1 LGSETSGAITLRR
14 ATPTDGASLNRALR
28 LLSEGMGDTH
38 RASDAQIAQALA
50 PGGGCHALLAEGG
63 GALVGAALFSPLFS
77 TARGMAGVY
86 VSDLWVDAA
95 QRGAGLGPL
104 LLAGVRDAGAQ
115 LWGAGFLRLG
125 VYSGN
130 TRARAFYDRLGF
142 SHAPDENYLTLSGT
156 ALAALKGAT

>member
-1 LGSETSGAITLRR
+1 MRAITLRR
-14 ATPTDGASLNRALR
+14 ATPTDAAQLNAALR
-28 LLSEGMGDTH
+28 QLSEGMGDTH
-38 RASDAQIAQALA
+38 RATDAQIAQALA
-50 PGGGCHALLAEGG
+50 PGGACHALLAESD
-63 GALVGAALFSPLFS
+63 GALAGAALFSPLFS

-125 VYSGN
+125 VYADN

-142 SHAPDENYLTLSGT
+142 AHAPDEHFLTLNGA
-156 ALAALKGAT
+156 ALAALKGAS